1 VTRLPSC
8 TTGRVRRACPVGGTP
23 LCLAP
28 GHGMCNS
35 YCIDFVNDVVG
46 RGDVENKD
54 VLELGSYDVNGTV
67 RPYIESLNP
76 ASYVGVDIMA
86 GPCVDVVCDA
96 ADLLN
101 HFQPAT
107 VDVLVTTEMLEHVRD
122 WRRVIYN
129 MKRVMRPGGL
139 IVLTTRSRG
148 FPLHDYPG
156 DFWRYEPED
165 MRVIFADCDLLRM
178 ERDEADP
185 GIFVAV
191 RIPEDPAWE
200 PLDLSGWALWS
211 IHSDTRRLDAEEEP
225 PAPVA
230 TSDDVNRVLD
240 VVNGLRHDL
249 AALREDQSRHSG
261 EAEDSRVKREINA
274 LHATRTFRWTA
285 SARRFYGRM
294 LNLVGGVRP
303 DHS

>member
-1 VTRLPSC
+1 
-8 TTGRVRRACPVGGTP
+8 
-23 LCLAP
+23 
-28 GHGMCNS
+28 MCNS
-35 YCIDFVNDVVG
+35 YCIDFVNNLVG
-46 RGDVENKD
+46 RRDVENKD

-67 RPYIESLNP
+67 RPYLESLKP

-86 GPCVDVVCDA
+86 GPGVDVVCDA

-101 HFQPAT
+101 HFRPAT
-107 VDVLVTTEMLEHVRD
+107 FDVVVTTEMLEHVRD

-129 MKRVMRPGGL
+129 VKRVVKPGGL

-165 MRVIFADCDLLRM
+165 MRVIFADCELLKM

-191 RIPEDPAWE
+191 RIPKDPGWE

-225 PAPVA
+225 PAPAA
-230 TSDDVNRVLD
+230 TLDDLNRVLE
-240 VVNGLRHDL
+240 VVNTLQHDL
-249 AALREDQSRHSG
+249 AALREDQSRHFAEAQAAIEG
-261 EAEDSRVKREINA
+261 TGRAEPAKRAAEAEVARVKSEINA

-285 SARRFYGRM
+285 SARRLYSRM
-294 LNLVGGVRP
+294 LILVRGERP
-303 DHS
+303 FRS

>member
-1 VTRLPSC
+1 
-8 TTGRVRRACPVGGTP
+8 
-23 LCLAP
+23 
-28 GHGMCNS
+28 MCNS
-35 YCIDFVNDVVG
+35 YCLDFVNGVIG
-46 RGDVENKD
+46 RRDVENKD

-67 RPYIESLNP
+67 RPYIESLKP

-101 HFQPAT
+101 HFRPAT
-107 VDVLVTTEMLEHVRD
+107 IDVLVTTEMLEHVRD
-122 WRRVIYN
+122 WRRVIHN

-230 TSDDVNRVLD
+230 TLDDVNRVLD
-240 VVNGLRHDL
+240 VVDGLHHDL
-249 AALREDQSRHSG
+249 AALREDRSCHPTEAQGRTDGTGSAEPIQRA
-261 EAEDSRVKREINA
+261 AEDEISRAKREIDA
-274 LHATRTFRWTA
+274 LYATRTFRWTA
-285 SARRFYGRM
+285 SARRLYGRM
-294 LNLVGGVRP
+294 LVLVAGERP
-303 DHS
+303 DHA